1 MKRLIPFSLLA
12 GLAMPALFA
21 QGDPLAEQAV
31 RSLQAQR
38 YQLGLGSDSRFR
50 VRAIHHDPLL
60 GEDDVRL
67 VQYFKG
73 VKVFGGEAIVH
84 LSSGQARGI
93 TDGLVRGLALN
104 PVSSLSASEAL
115 AAAHQALAPKGS
127 YAYPPTTELVIAP
140 VARGGSE
147 VRQLA
152 WHVHTELE
160 NGTEETAHTD
170 FFVDARTGAILDRWS
185 TLQTSAVKGAGMSQ
199 YSGTVT
205 LDTNSLASGFELRDL
220 TRGSGGTYGQNV
232 VTNMNHSTSVN
243 GAIYTDADNTWG
255 DGLNYV
261 EGTDTTAANGQTA
274 AVDAAF
280 GMQQTWDLY
289 KNVYG
294 RNGIDGLG
302 TATFSRVHY
311 SNSYDNAFWSDSCFC
326 MTYGDGNAFTTL
338 TSLDVAGHE
347 MSHGVMAKTAALV
360 YKGESGGLNEANSD
374 IYGAMVEFYARGA
387 GMTSIPNY
395 TAIGGTISTVGG
407 VVPAANYLIGEQLET
422 ASFTHPLRWMYKPS
436 LDGKSPDA
444 WSKTL
449 KRLDV
454 HYSSGPANHWFF
466 LLAHGSQIDAFSG
479 GIQSPMAN
487 GVTSITGLGNDKAA
501 GIWYR
506 ALTKYM
512 TSSTIYSGARTATLQ
527 AAADLY
533 GATSAE
539 YAAVNLAWKAV
550 NVL

>member
-1 MKRLIPFSLLA
+1 MKCAIPLSLVA
-12 GLAMPALFA
+12 GLGL
-21 QGDPLAEQAV
+21 PLWAGGPGPLQEQAA
-31 RSLQAQR
+31 RSLEAR
-38 YQLGLGSDSRFR
+38 VFQLGLDRDHGF
-50 VRAIHHDPLL
+50 VPGTVHHDALL
-60 GEDDVRL
+60 GEDDVRMGQ
-67 VQYFKG
+67 VYRG

-84 LSSGQARGI
+84 LGGGRTRGI
-93 TDGLVRGLALN
+93 TDGLVRGLALGTV
-104 PVSSLSASEAL
+104 PSLSAAEAL
-115 AAAHQALAPKGS
+115 AAAHQALAPKGP
-127 YAYPPTTELVIAP
+127 YVQAPTAELVIAP
-140 VARGGSE
+140 VEQRGAAAR
-147 VRQLA
+147 VLA
-152 WHVHTELE
+152 WHIHTELE
-160 NGTEETAHTD
+160 NGADETAHTD

-185 TLQTSAVKGAGMSQ
+185 TLRTSASTGTGLSQ
-199 YSGTVT
+199 YSGTVS
-205 LDTNSLASGFELRDL
+205 LDTNSLATGFELRDM
-220 TRGSGGTYGQNV
+220 TRGTGGTYGQNV

-243 GAIYTDADNTWG
+243 GAIYTDTDNTWG

-280 GMQQTWDLY
+280 GMQKTWDLY

-294 RNGIDGLG
+294 RNGIDGVG

-311 SNSYDNAFWSDSCFC
+311 STSYDNAFWSDSCFC

-374 IYGAMVEFYARGA
+374 IYGTMVEFYARGA
-387 GMTSIPNY
+387 GTTAIPNY

-444 WSKTL
+444 WYSTI

-466 LLAHGSQIDAFSG
+466 LLAHGSQIDTFSG
-479 GIQSPMAN
+479 GIQSPLAN
-487 GVTSITGLGNDKAA
+487 GVTSITGIGNDKAA

-512 TSSTIYSGARTATLQ
+512 TSSTVYAGARTATLQ
-527 AAADLY
+527 AATDLY